1 MENIFL
7 EILNMSITASWLTL
21 AVIVLRCILK
31 KAPKSLR
38 VILWAMVGIR
48 LVCPFSFESVLSLL
62 PSKETVSEDIL
73 YAQNPTIE
81 SGVPVIN
88 NAVNNFLGSNFSAEP
103 TNSVNPLQ
111 VMTYVSSYI
120 WVIGIAVM
128 LCYTIFSFLRIK
140 KKVAEALLLNENI
153 FICDRIDTPFIL
165 GIFRPC
171 IYLPSSMNDE
181 DRELVIAHEKAHIS
195 RRDHLWKPLGF
206 LLLTVYWFNPVMWIA
221 YILLCKDIELAC
233 DEKVIKKEDI
243 GIKKAYSNAL
253 INCSAERKLISA
265 CPLAFGETGVKGRI
279 KSVLSY
285 KKPAFWVILVAVIA
299 VVVTGVCFLTDPNIS
314 TDDELSA
321 FIDTQITEYY
331 QSDNITLDY
340 SAIDW
345 KVLGKTNK
353 GNETTVY
360 MWVMYQ
366 EYIYEDEI
374 KESYGAHIL
383 TAISAE
389 KIDGKYVLTE
399 YWEPE
404 DGSMY
409 TDSIRKKV
417 PLTLWSKAMNSQRYV
432 EEQKNACYALAEEH
446 FSVVTKNFLI
456 IKEDY
461 YVKSDEGN
469 VKTNNGTYELHN
481 QHLTANRYVPTIINE
496 YNPYEFS
503 IIIEQIKL
511 TYAVIAFTNPLLL
524 DGKSVDRI
532 ELYYDESIELFTPTD
547 ETYIKYT
554 LYTAEGISPDTVR
567 EQEMN
572 KQGIG
577 EKTYF
582 NNLTDL
588 LNYYITENVGSSIR
602 LLNFCCPKYVVLA
615 EKTTDEETT
624 AYLRVLYEEYDEET
638 QKKVWGVNT
647 SLAITYKKTSSGY
660 ELVEFWAPRDENRY
674 EESIKEK
681 FPEDVWEEAIDLNIY
696 SNYLNAVC
704 QNEVGLHFGTI
715 TFPPETLYITEITNS
730 LDENTENI
738 IGIDIFS
745 NICSYDAF
753 ENFCSLA
760 FAVLDKETAGDKTT
774 YYLRVKYSEYNVTTA
789 EVVWG
794 SNSLCAVT
802 LQGNELVEFWKPQ
815 YGNMYITSVKEKIPE
830 SLWEE
835 IFNLDTYNEQ
845 LNDACEKEFEQRFDS
860 LVEGETTILPTSE
873 ITPGKCLMIKAE
885 TYPLLNHEDP
895 ISTTDIVSLEP
906 CDYMSLGPVE
916 DGKGFYIF
924 KVTDTYVDLAFLS
937 PLYIDGKFVK
947 DYKLYYGETLEFFS
961 KADTT
966 TAPLTKYTF
975 SVVSTT
981 EDDESGTIAFVEE

>member
-265 CPLAFGETGVKGRI
+265 CPLAFGETGVKSRI

-299 VVVTGVCFLTDPNIS
+299 VVVTGVCFLTDPVTDTETDPVTEPTTDTVTEPDIPIEDKYIYVETTFTVNGYGAASDVYCNNFPIKEGATYKLAGDSDVSITIENVFTDYVTIS
-314 TDDELSA
+314 FSEEMDAYESGTVSSFTLYETQKLDFSKWATDYVYGYTFSIIELISSDYEKVLPT
-321 FIDTQITEYY
+321 DTVIITE
-331 QSDNITLDY
+331 ITNSLD
-340 SAIDW
+340 SNLRNFIGNVTALQRGS
-345 KVLGKTNK
+345 KEMAENFCVLSFAVLGKETK
-353 GNETTVY
+353 GENTTLYLRGLYKEYDLSLQETV
-360 MWVMYQ
+360 W
-366 EYIYEDEI
+366 
-374 KESYGAHIL
+374 G
-383 TAISAE
+383 
-389 KIDGKYVLTE
+389 
-399 YWEPE
+399 
-404 DGSMY
+404 
-409 TDSIRKKV
+409 
-417 PLTLWSKAMNSQRYV
+417 
-432 EEQKNACYALAEEH
+432 
-446 FSVVTKNFLI
+446 F
-456 IKEDY
+456 
-461 YVKSDEGN
+461 
-469 VKTNNGTYELHN
+469 NG
-481 QHLTANRYVPTIINE
+481 P
-496 YNPYEFS
+496 
-503 IIIEQIKL
+503 
-511 TYAVIAFTNPLLL
+511 YAV
-524 DGKSVDRI
+524 
-532 ELYYDESIELFTPTD
+532 
-547 ETYIKYT
+547 
-554 LYTAEGISPDTVR
+554 
-567 EQEMN
+567 
-572 KQGIG
+572 
-577 EKTYF
+577 
-582 NNLTDL
+582 
-588 LNYYITENVGSSIR
+588 
-602 LLNFCCPKYVVLA
+602 
-615 EKTTDEETT
+615 
-624 AYLRVLYEEYDEET
+624 
-638 QKKVWGVNT
+638 
-647 SLAITYKKTSSGY
+647 TYKEAPGY
-660 ELVEFWAPRDENRY
+660 ELVEYWQPEDGNRY
-674 EESIKEK
+674 TESIKEK
-681 FPEDVWEEAIDLNIY
+681 FPESLWEEAIDL
-696 SNYLNAVC
+696 
-704 QNEVGLHFGTI
+704 
-715 TFPPETLYITEITNS
+715 
-730 LDENTENI
+730 
-738 IGIDIFS
+738 DI
-745 NICSYDAF
+745 
-753 ENFCSLA
+753 
-760 FAVLDKETAGDKTT
+760 
-774 YYLRVKYSEYNVTTA
+774 
-789 EVVWG
+789 
-794 SNSLCAVT
+794 
-802 LQGNELVEFWKPQ
+802 
-815 YGNMYITSVKEKIPE
+815 
-830 SLWEE
+830 
-835 IFNLDTYNEQ
+835 YNEQ
-845 LNDACEKEFEQRFDS
+845 LNDACEKVIAQQHFD
-860 LVEGETTILPTSE
+860 VPTEEETTILPTSE

-906 CDYMSLGPVE
+906 FDYMSLGPVE